1 LSNTNFNYSKLR
13 GRIREIYGTETK
25 LAADMG
31 MDRMALSVRLN
42 NKREFSQTEILKIC
56 ELLKIGME
64 GVVDYF
70 LTIRD

>member
-1 LSNTNFNYSKLR
+1 MNKTNFNYSKLR

-42 NKREFSQTEILKIC
+42 NKREFSQTEMLKIC
-56 ELLKIGME
+56 DLLKININN
-64 GVVDYF
+64 VADYF
-70 LTIRD
+70 LAVIE